1 MQSTVWSDRPVPRNG
16 VMIIA
21 FEGWNDAGDAASGAA
36 QYLANRCDARRFATI
51 DSEAFCDFATTRP
64 HISFDDDG
72 TREITWPDF
81 TLSVGEIHGGD
92 RDLIL
97 LEGSEPRL
105 RWRNFCEEV
114 VSVARELE
122 VSMVITLGSLLADV
136 LHDDEAPVYANSNS
150 EELKSAYGMQQSRYE
165 GPTGIIGVLYEA
177 TQDAGIPTASLWVP
191 VPSYAPGAPSPKAS
205 LALVRHTLML
215 SQQMLPLT
223 DLEIAAAD
231 YERQIGTLVEDD
243 EELQEY
249 IRVLREDRDE
259 QPVDLFGSAGD
270 LVEELEDFLK
280 NQDSPD
286 D

>member
-1 MQSTVWSDRPVPRNG
+1 
-16 VMIIA
+16 MIIA

-36 QYLANRCDARRFATI
+36 QYLANRCEARQFAAI
-51 DSEAFCDFATTRP
+51 DSEGFCDFATTRP

-72 TREITWPDF
+72 TREILWPDF
-81 TLSVGEIHGGD
+81 TFSVGEIQGGD

-105 RWRNFCEEV
+105 RWQKFCDEV
-114 VSVARELE
+114 VAVARELE

-136 LHDDEAPVYANSNS
+136 LHDDDAPVYANSNC
-150 EELKSAYGMQQSRYE
+150 EELKSAYDMQQSRYE
-165 GPTGIIGVLYEA
+165 GPTGIIGVLYQA

-215 SQQMLPLT
+215 SQQRLPLT
-223 DLEIAAAD
+223 DLEIASAD

-249 IRVLREDRDE
+249 IRTLREDRDE
-259 QPVDLFGSAGD
+259 QSVDLFGSAGD

-280 NQDSPD
+280 NQDSSD